1 MSVPPTIRSLIAEA
15 RGLSLPGILAEA
27 ELVCQGARFH
37 SPRPLVVREY
47 VVRGGKVIPVDTTES
62 PEDSVWL
69 CGTCASNVEVMTSL
83 LVAYNGS
90 LSWQARREFGNDV
103 RAIAERGWIK
113 EQTA

>member
-1 MSVPPTIRSLIAEA
+1 MSVPPTIKTLISEA

-47 VVRGGKVIPVDTTES
+47 VVRLGQVMPVEGLDS
-62 PEDSVWL
+62 PEDAVWL
-69 CGTCASNVEVMTSL
+69 CGTCASNVEVMTCL
-83 LVAYNGS
+83 LTAYNGS
-90 LSWQARREFGNDV
+90 LSWEARREFGNSV